1 MSNSFNQRLHLNAS
15 GKLYQFA
22 RDLRKAQTL
31 PEDILWQYLRGRKL
45 DGLKFRRQH
54 PLVEYVAD
62 FYCHEKRLVIEL
74 DGSVHDSRINVD
86 YDNARTNWL
95 AELEVTVVRFRNEE
109 VIYKME
115 FVIDEIRNT
124 IKTISSLG
132 G

>member
-62 FYCHEKRLVIEL
+62 FYCHEKKLVIEL
-74 DGSVHDSRINVD
+74 DGSVHDTKINID
-86 YDNARTNWL
+86 YDQGRTNWL
-95 AELEVTVVRFRNEE
+95 AELEVTVIRFRNEE
-109 VIYKME
+109 VIYNME

-124 IKTISSLG
+124 ILKLAL
-132 G
+132 

>member
-62 FYCHEKRLVIEL
+62 FYCHEKKLVIEL
-74 DGSVHDSRINVD
+74 DGSVHDSKINID
-86 YDNARTNWL
+86 YDQGRTSWL
-95 AELEVTVVRFRNEE
+95 AELEVTVIRFRKEE

-124 IKTISSLG
+124 IRKLAL
-132 G
+132 